1 MPGHDS
7 GYKKQ
12 ESPLELSV
20 FLPAMQNASPLLA
33 VTRTGASA
41 SATAAVASD
50 HRVGGVATRARARA
64 SAAMAPAPTPT
75 TTCNGF
81 RRVDSIG
88 CELIK
93 Y

>member
-1 MPGHDS
+1 
-7 GYKKQ
+7 
-12 ESPLELSV
+12 
-20 FLPAMQNASPLLA
+20 MQNASPLLA

-41 SATAAVASD
+41 TAAVGSD
-50 HRVGGVATRARARA
+50 HRVDGVATRARA
-64 SAAMAPAPTPT
+64 SAAAAPALA

-81 RRVDSIG
+81 RRVDRVG

>member
-1 MPGHDS
+1 
-7 GYKKQ
+7 
-12 ESPLELSV
+12 
-20 FLPAMQNASPLLA
+20 MQNASPLLA

-41 SATAAVASD
+41 TATAPVGSD
-50 HRVGGVATRARARA
+50 HPVGGIGGVATRASA
-64 SAAMAPAPTPT
+64 SAAVASATALA

-81 RRVDSIG
+81 RRVDRVG

>member
-1 MPGHDS
+1 
-7 GYKKQ
+7 
-12 ESPLELSV
+12 
-20 FLPAMQNASPLLA
+20 MQNASPLLA

-41 SATAAVASD
+41 TATAPVGSD
-50 HRVGGVATRARARA
+50 HPVGGVATRASA
-64 SAAMAPAPTPT
+64 SAAVASATALA

-81 RRVDSIG
+81 RRVDRVG